1 MSLVGPRPLPER
13 DVTRFSESR
22 LLRRFS
28 VKPGLTCLWQIGGR
42 SNTEFDHWIKQDLQY
57 IDQWSLGLDLA
68 ILLKT
73 VPAVIKGRGAV

>member
-1 MSLVGPRPLPER
+1 MSLVGPCPIPER
-13 DVTRFSESR
+13 DVTRFSESG

-28 VKPGLTCLWQIGGR
+28 VKPGLTCLWQINGR
-42 SNTEFDHWIKQDLQY
+42 SNTEFDNWIKQDLQY